1 MPGMT
6 QSSGN
11 TPGAGAAPDSDSIRS
26 GLAVTV
32 RLQVYDA
39 DNELVIES
47 DGPITYLQG
56 GGEIFPRLEGLLEG
70 KHVGDTVSAY
80 LEPADHF
87 GDYDAE
93 LVYLEDRKL
102 LPPDIEVG
110 SQIERSDDDDPD
122 AEPVLVTVTDIQG
135 ETVVLDGN
143 HPFAGSALRFE
154 VEVLAIEEPEV
165 DADGAFDAIDDED
178 DLDAARRGGL
188 QFRTLKRTLH

>member
-1 MPGMT
+1 MV
-6 QSSGN
+6 
-11 TPGAGAAPDSDSIRS
+11 
-26 GLAVTV
+26 VTV

-47 DGPITYLQG
+47 DGPISYVQG
-56 GGEIFPRLEGLLEG
+56 DGEIFAKLESLLEG
-70 KHVGDTVSAY
+70 KRVGDTVSAY

-110 SQIERSDDDDPD
+110 SQIERSDDDEPD

-135 ETVVLDGN
+135 DTVVLDGN

-154 VEVLAIEEPEV
+154 VEVLAIEEAQA
-165 DADGAFDAIDDED
+165 DAEGAFDAIDDED
-178 DLDAARRGGL
+178 DLDAARRSGL